1 MLLKPKPLLP
11 GAVLDG
17 IENELRESTKY
28 EKYRVSKRA
37 LFIPSGFA
45 WKYLPLSEITQIK
58 KVVRLIESDNGVCPY
73 AEEAPG
79 LRIHFGDQ
87 TDVLEVAKEKGVAR
101 FLEALAGGNPSC
113 VIL

>member
-11 GAVLDG
+11 DALLDR
-17 IENELRESTKY
+17 IEEEFRESRKF

-37 LFIPSGFA
+37 IFFPSGFA

-58 KVVRLIESDNGVCPY
+58 KVVRLIESENGVCPY

-79 LRIHFGDQ
+79 LRIHFRDR
-87 TDVLEVAKEKGVAR
+87 TDILEVAKEKGVSR
-101 FLEALAGGNPSC
+101 FLEALSAGNEAC
-113 VIL
+113 VIQ